1 MVEYCFNFGEKIF
14 IEEDEDC
21 FSEFNPEL
29 EKVYED
35 DGMFYIY
42 LAQRDD
48 RRAKDLL
55 ADELIKIGKL
65 IHTYYVEA
73 L

>member
-1 MVEYCFNFGEKIF
+1 MIEYCFNFGEQIF

-21 FSEFNPEL
+21 FFESEPEL
-29 EKVYED
+29 EEVYED
-35 DGMFYIY
+35 AGTFYVY

-55 ADELIKIGKL
+55 ANKMIKLGTL
-65 IHTYYVEA
+65 IHTYDVVT